1 MLQAHSYL
9 WHYLWVAPNFLLL
22 LLCFLSRKRGLWKQ
36 FPAFFAF
43 ALFSSLGQ
51 FALYI
56 ADVVP
61 SVSADN
67 FWRVDWATLLIEG
80 PLKFVLIGEVFAH
93 IFGSYTSVVRLGRF
107 LIRAVGVLLVLTAA
121 VAAAYAPKDSLI
133 GIISGAHLLDQTIY
147 LIESGLLLFIFLFAA
162 YFGLKPTRP
171 VFGIALGLA
180 ISACVHLATWAIAA
194 NGGLPASRRVVLD
207 FVNMAAHHLCV
218 LIWFYYLLVPAKTP
232 SKPKDPP
239 AGPPAPP
246 SHKHEEDLDVW
257 NRELEKLV
265 QR

>member
-1 MLQAHSYL
+1 MLQAHSFL
-9 WHYLWVAPNFLLL
+9 WHYLWVAPNVLLL
-22 LLCFLSRKRGLWKQ
+22 ILSFLIWRRGLWKR

-43 ALFSSLGQ
+43 GLLSSLGHL
-51 FALYI
+51 AIYSADI
-56 ADVVP
+56 AP
-61 SVSADN
+61 SVSGEN
-67 FWRVDWATLLIEG
+67 FWRVDWACLLIEG
-80 PLKFVLIGEVFAH
+80 PLKFVLIGEVFAQ
-93 IFGSYTSVVRLGRF
+93 IFGAYTSVVRLGRV
-107 LIRAVGVLLVLTAA
+107 LIRALGIILVLTAA

-133 GIISGAHLLDQTIY
+133 AIISGAHLLDQTIF

-207 FVNMAAHHLCV
+207 FINMATYHVCV
-218 LIWFYYLLVPAKTP
+218 LIWFYYLLVSPKP
-232 SKPKDPP
+232 PLKPKDPP
-239 AGPPAPP
+239 PPPP
-246 SHKHEEDLDVW
+246 SRKEDLDLW
-257 NRELEKLV
+257 NQELEKLV